1 MDIALYIPTLEVY
14 GETIPLTIGIARFDL
29 MGNDPPTT
37 EELPSLSSSFGATLQ
52 RIVAEGERVWIGPS
66 LEAALS
72 LYAFN
77 ALRHPQLRDS
87 ETLFSLVP
95 HTPHDYYSGASPGKQ
110 AAVMVERLRSC
121 VSALICAGL

>member
-14 GETIPLTIGIARFDL
+14 GENIPLTIGIAHFDL
-29 MGNDPPTT
+29 MGNDRPTI

-52 RIVAEGERVWIGPS
+52 RIVSGGERVWIGPN

-72 LYAFN
+72 LYAFS
-77 ALRHPQLRDS
+77 ALKHPQLRDT

-95 HTPHDYYSGASPGKQ
+95 HMPAEYFRGASPGLN
-110 AAVMVERLRSC
+110 ALTMVERLRSC
-121 VSALICAGL
+121 ISALICAGF